1 MHFLKLSM
9 ITAGAAL
16 FVLDLGLVVLVWP
29 LALWAGWPAPILL
42 HTQPLDAWCVAYPLA
57 DLLALYAM
65 GLYRREAILETR
77 KSLSRVPLVVGM
89 GAATGLILT
98 LVLPELDA
106 TRFAQLPMQR
116 QGLAFALAGL
126 CFTGSAFL
134 ARLALSVLLRRRV
147 LRRHLLVVGA
157 GERAWDLLWMLSR
170 EGSNLQYEVAFY
182 QDPTSGKIDPRL
194 AGDPTVRILLSSEMD
209 VLAAAR
215 SVHADQIVVAP
226 DERRGMDL
234 KRLLEC
240 KKAGFPVVQYLSFI
254 EREIRRVDLKRMDL
268 GWILYSD
275 GFYFG
280 LLDRF
285 LKRLFDLTAAAVLL
299 LPASPFL
306 LAAMI
311 AIRAEGPG
319 PIFYRQERVTQDGRH
334 FWILKLRTMRV
345 DAEAGGAVWARAQ
358 DDRITRV
365 GAFLRRARIDELP
378 QLFNVLKGDMSFV
391 GPRPERPQFVAELA
405 MEIPLYNE
413 RHMVKAGLTGWA
425 QVNYPYGASVNDA
438 RSKLSYDLYY
448 VKNFSILFDIVI
460 LMQTIRVVLWPSG
473 VR

>member
-16 FVLDLGLVVLVWP
+16 FVLDAVIALLGWH
-29 LALWAGWPAPILL
+29 LALWAGWPGPITLRER
-42 HTQPLDAWCVAYPLA
+42 PIDVWCIVYPVA
-57 DLLALYAM
+57 DLLVLYAM

-77 KSLSRVPLVVGM
+77 NSLTRVPLVVGM
-89 GAATGLILT
+89 GAAVGLLLT
-98 LVLPELDA
+98 IVLPELNPA
-106 TRFAQLPMQR
+106 LFARLGGQR
-116 QGLAFALAGL
+116 QALTFAFAGL
-126 CFTGSAFL
+126 CFTCCAFF
-134 ARLALSVLLRRRV
+134 ARLVLSVMLRRRV

-157 GERAWDLLWMLSR
+157 GQRAWDLLWMLSR
-170 EGSNLQYEVAFY
+170 EGSNLQYDIAFH
-182 QDPTSGKIDPRL
+182 QDPAFGKVDPRL
-194 AGDPTVRILLSSEMD
+194 ARDPTIRILLSHEIG
-209 VLAAAR
+209 VLEAAKAIR
-215 SVHADQIVVAP
+215 ADEIVVAP

-234 KRLLEC
+234 RPLLEC
-240 KKAGFPVVQYLSFI
+240 KKAGFPIVQYLSFI
-254 EREIRRVDLKRMDL
+254 EKEIRRVDLKRMDL
-268 GWILYSD
+268 GWIVYSE

-285 LKRLFDLTAAAVLL
+285 LKRLFDLTAAAAVL
-299 LPASPFL
+299 LPACPFL

-311 AIRAEGPG
+311 AIRWEGRG
-319 PIFYRQERVTQDGRH
+319 PVFYRQQRVTQNDRP
-334 FWILKLRTMRV
+334 FWMLKLRTMRV
-345 DAEAGGAVWARAQ
+345 DAEAGGAVWAAAK

-365 GAFLRRARIDELP
+365 GSFLRRTRIDELP

-405 MEIPLYNE
+405 KEIPLYNE

-425 QVNYPYGASVNDA
+425 QINYPYGASVDDA

-460 LMQTIRVVLWPSG
+460 LLQTIRVVLWPSG